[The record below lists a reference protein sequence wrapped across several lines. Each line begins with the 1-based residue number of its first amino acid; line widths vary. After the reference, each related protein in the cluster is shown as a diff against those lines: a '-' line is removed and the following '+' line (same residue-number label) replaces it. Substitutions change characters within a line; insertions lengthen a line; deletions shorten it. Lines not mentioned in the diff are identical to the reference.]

1 VVLYW
6 KTDQKKENR
15 KEKKQ
20 TEKKKVWLVYDAVI

>member
-6 KTDQKKENR
+6 KTDQKKKNR

-20 TEKKKVWLVYDAVI
+20 TEKKKVCLVYDAVI